1 MARPSGETEAAR
13 VMTLLDEVVEA
24 VRAALARL
32 EDWGLA
38 GTKDGQ
44 HHSDL
49 VSDAAALAVLER
61 AGVGVLSEESG
72 LQDAERPLLVVV
84 DPLDGSTNA
93 AQGIPWFAT
102 TLCAVDADGP
112 LAAVVV
118 NLATGD
124 RFEAQR
130 GAGAWRNGRPI
141 GPSSCTRVGQAIVG
155 LSGFP
160 PRWLGWRQFRALGAV
175 ALDLCAVAGGVLDG
189 YLDCSGDAHG
199 VWDYL
204 GGLLVCQEAGAAVA
218 DAFGRELV
226 LRTPDDKRTPIAAAT
241 PALLDELVGAR
252 RSF

>member
-13 VMTLLDEVVEA
+13 VMTLLYEVVEA

-72 LQDAERPLLVVV
+72 LQDGERPLLVVV

-102 TLCAVDADGP
+102 SLCAVDADGP

-241 PALLDELVGAR
+241 PALLDELVEAR

>member
-1 MARPSGETEAAR
+1 M
-13 VMTLLDEVVEA
+13 VLLDEVVAA
-24 VRAALARL
+24 VQAALGQVD
-32 EDWGLA
+32 DWGLA
-38 GTKDGQ
+38 GTRSGQ

-49 VSDAAALAVLER
+49 AADAAALDVLTR

-72 LQDAERPLLVVV
+72 LRAVEHPLLVVV

-102 TLCAVDADGP
+102 SLCAVDADGP

-241 PALLDELVGAR
+241 PALLDELVEAR